1 MVAGPMDYTPGAVNN
16 ATAEDFYINFVHPI
30 SLGTRA
36 HQAAL
41 YVVYES
47 PLQMLADSPSNYY
60 KAPEFAS
67 FISRIPTIWED
78 TKAITA
84 KIGEQLVI
92 ARKNGKNWY
101 LAGLTDW
108 NARNIEVKLDFLEAS
123 KYKMEIFKDG
133 VNADVYA
140 SDFKTEEV
148 MVSKDELINITMA
161 KGGGWAA
168 ILTPVE

>member
-1 MVAGPMDYTPGAVNN
+1 MDYTPGAVNN

-47 PLQMLADSPSNYY
+47 SLQMLADSPSNYY

-67 FISRIPTIWED
+67 FISRIPTTWDD

-108 NARNIEVKLDFLEAS
+108 NARSIEVKLNFLEAD
-123 KYKMEIFKDG
+123 KYKMEVFKDG

-148 MVSKDELINITMA
+148 IVSKGDSINVTMA

-168 ILTPVE
+168 ILTPIE

>member
-1 MVAGPMDYTPGAVNN
+1 ME
-16 ATAEDFYINFVHPI
+16 TAEDFINCYPI

-36 HQAAL
+36 HQQPYMKCMKAL
-41 YVVYES
+41 
-47 PLQMLADSPSNYY
+47 LQMLADSPSNYY

-67 FISRIPTIWED
+67 FISRIPTTWDD

-108 NARNIEVKLDFLEAS
+108 NARSIEVKLNFLEQT
-123 KYKMEIFKDG
+123 K
-133 VNADVYA
+133 
-140 SDFKTEEV
+140 
-148 MVSKDELINITMA
+148 L
-161 KGGGWAA
+161 
-168 ILTPVE
+168 

>member
-1 MVAGPMDYTPGAVNN
+1 MV
-16 ATAEDFYINFVHPI
+16 
-30 SLGTRA
+30 
-36 HQAAL
+36 
-41 YVVYES
+41 
-47 PLQMLADSPSNYY
+47 
-60 KAPEFAS
+60 
-67 FISRIPTIWED
+67 
-78 TKAITA
+78 
-84 KIGEQLVI
+84 
-92 ARKNGKNWY
+92 
-101 LAGLTDW
+101 
-108 NARNIEVKLDFLEAS
+108 

>member
-1 MVAGPMDYTPGAVNN
+1 M
-16 ATAEDFYINFVHPI
+16 
-30 SLGTRA
+30 
-36 HQAAL
+36 
-41 YVVYES
+41 
-47 PLQMLADSPSNYY
+47 
-60 KAPEFAS
+60 
-67 FISRIPTIWED
+67 
-78 TKAITA
+78 
-84 KIGEQLVI
+84 
-92 ARKNGKNWY
+92 
-101 LAGLTDW
+101 AGLTDW

-123 KYKMEIFKDG
+123 KYKMEIIKDG